1 MDSFNPTDHP
11 HRRYNALT
19 GDWVLVSPHR
29 TKRPWQGQVERPP
42 QETRPAYDPTCYL
55 CPRNERAGG
64 NRNPDYTSTFV
75 FTNDFSALLPDSP
88 PAPVSGH
95 PLMQAESEQGECRVI
110 CFSPRHDL
118 TLPEMPAADIRHVV
132 DVWATQTVELGQRY
146 RWVQVFENK
155 GAIMGCSNPHPHGQI
170 WAGSALPHE
179 PAKEDRQQRAY
190 FEQHGRPLLVDY
202 AELELRLAAG
212 KVANFAES
220 WQLFQR
226 IVVHNDHW
234 LAVVPYWA
242 LWPFEILLLPRR
254 HVLRLPDLTGDERD
268 ALASILKRL
277 LTRYDNLF
285 ETSFPYS
292 MGWHGAPAGPTEA
305 LGGSPG
311 DSATGA
317 QPKPQGSG
325 WAHWQLHAHFYPPLL
340 RSATVKK
347 FMVGY
352 EMLGEPQRDLTAEQ
366 AAARLR
372 EQSEVHYRAGER

>member
-1 MDSFNPTDHP
+1 MDAFNPTDHP

-55 CPRNERAGG
+55 CPGNERAGG
-64 NRNPDYTSTFV
+64 KQNPAYASTFV

-88 PAPVSGH
+88 PAPAGGH
-95 PLMQAESEQGECRVI
+95 PLLQAESEQGECRVI

-118 TLPEMPAADIRHVV
+118 TLPEMPAAEIRHVV
-132 DVWATQTVELGQRY
+132 DLWAEQTVELGQRY

-155 GAIMGCSNPHPHGQI
+155 GAVMGCSNPHPHGQI

-179 PAKEDRQQRAY
+179 PAKEERQQRAY
-190 FEQHGRPLLVDY
+190 FQQHGRPLLLDY
-202 AELELRLAAG
+202 AELELARAQSG
-212 KVANFAES
+212 SEPG
-220 WQLFQR
+220 QER
-226 IVVHNDHW
+226 MVVQNDHW

-254 HVLRLPDLTGDERD
+254 HVLRLPDLHDGERD
-268 ALASILKRL
+268 ALADILKRL

-292 MGWHGAPAGPTEA
+292 MGWHGAPTGPGETLRAAPGEN
-305 LGGSPG
+305 SPATPAE
-311 DSATGA
+311 SA
-317 QPKPQGSG
+317 

-372 EQSEVHYRAGER
+372 AASEVHYKSR